1 MSSSQP
7 VTGFMA
13 QLGTFQQSQEVC
25 LRNYTSHFLH
35 RAPKLTFSL
44 EKAFWSF
51 SGGPVVKN
59 IPCDAGDSGLIPGQG
74 TKTPSAAWP
83 K

>member
-1 MSSSQP
+1 MSSGRP
-7 VTGFMA
+7 VIGFTA

-35 RAPKLTFSL
+35 RAPKLTFPL
-44 EKAFWSF
+44 EKAFWRF

-59 IPCDAGDSGLIPGQG
+59 IPCDVGLGFDPWSGN
-74 TKTPSAAWP
+74 
-83 K
+83 